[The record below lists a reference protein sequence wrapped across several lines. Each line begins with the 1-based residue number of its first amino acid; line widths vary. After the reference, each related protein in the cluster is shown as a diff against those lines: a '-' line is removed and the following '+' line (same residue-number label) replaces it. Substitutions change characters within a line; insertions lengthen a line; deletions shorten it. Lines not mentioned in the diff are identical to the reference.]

1 MAEQALDMLS
11 VDDQGFDHLDRRFL
25 LALIEKFEGGPVGI
39 DSLSAALSEER
50 GTLEDVIEPYLIQQ
64 GLIIRTPRGRIATN
78 AAYRHFGLP
87 APSSSEPSGKAS
99 EPASTNLALDLGD
112 KKGA

>member
-1 MAEQALDMLS
+1 
-11 VDDQGFDHLDRRFL
+11 
-25 LALIEKFEGGPVGI
+25 
-39 DSLSAALSEER
+39 
-50 GTLEDVIEPYLIQQ
+50 
-64 GLIIRTPRGRIATN
+64 
-78 AAYRHFGLP
+78 LP